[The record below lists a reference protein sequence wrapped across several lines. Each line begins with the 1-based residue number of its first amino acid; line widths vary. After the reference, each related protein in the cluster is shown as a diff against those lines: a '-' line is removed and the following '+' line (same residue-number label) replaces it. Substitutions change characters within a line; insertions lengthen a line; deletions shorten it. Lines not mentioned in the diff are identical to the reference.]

1 MRCGI
6 FTPQEH
12 VRVITILIQLINEAV
27 RYKMSFNSLKLVN
40 AYGDIKSGNP
50 DKICRLDL
58 ISV

>member
-12 VRVITILIQLINEAV
+12 VRVIIILIQLINEAV
-27 RYKMSFNSLKLVN
+27 RCKMSFNSLKLVN
-40 AYGDIKSGNP
+40 AYDDIKSGNP